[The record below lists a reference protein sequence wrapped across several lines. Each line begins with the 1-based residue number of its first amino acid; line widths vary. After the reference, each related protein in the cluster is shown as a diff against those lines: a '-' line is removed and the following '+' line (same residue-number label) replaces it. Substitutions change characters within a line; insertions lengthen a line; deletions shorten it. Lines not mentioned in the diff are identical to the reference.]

1 MTSAKLSSN
10 TSVEE
15 EYNPEPTLE
24 LKEITKNPTPRIT
37 GFFDFRDHHGF
48 EKPINV
54 DGVNHLSKVF
64 VSAAELTIEVGVVKP
79 FQGAASIEIHTVV
92 PREGRIIV
100 RGFIG
105 WDTDIPVRL
114 HVFVA

>member
-1 MTSAKLSSN
+1 
-10 TSVEE
+10 
-15 EYNPEPTLE
+15 
-24 LKEITKNPTPRIT
+24 
-37 GFFDFRDHHGF
+37 
-48 EKPINV
+48 
-54 DGVNHLSKVF
+54 
-64 VSAAELTIEVGVVKP
+64 LTIEVGVVKP
-79 FQGAASIEIHTVV
+79 FQGAASIEIHNVV